1 MATSKPPWEHIIRL
15 LRKDNTVSLLTH
27 LMCDVR
33 MDKLAIKIKDTD
45 FRMYASYIFDKCHFL
60 VDYLD
65 RQTRKVSV
73 YLITLSEILQDPDGI
88 EHQITESSLD
98 EDSDDSLILMRT
110 EQNLRWCFWLNKD
123 WKLLEWII
131 FCIQLVVKVNVA
143 KR

>member
-1 MATSKPPWEHIIRL
+1 MATSRPSREHIIEL
-15 LRKDNTVSLLTH
+15 LRRDTTAGLLTH

-33 MDKLAIKIKDTD
+33 LDKLAIKIKDND

-88 EHQITESSLD
+88 EHQVTESSLD

-110 EQNLRWCFWLNKD
+110 EQNLR
-123 WKLLEWII
+123 
-131 FCIQLVVKVNVA
+131 
-143 KR
+143 

>member
-1 MATSKPPWEHIIRL
+1 MAMSKPPREHIIEL
-15 LRKDNTVSLLTH
+15 LRKDTTVSLLTH

-110 EQNLRWCFWLNKD
+110 EQNLR
-123 WKLLEWII
+123 
-131 FCIQLVVKVNVA
+131 
-143 KR
+143 

>member
-1 MATSKPPWEHIIRL
+1 MATSKPPREHIIRL

-45 FRMYASYIFDKCHFL
+45 FRMYASYIFDKRHFL

-73 YLITLSEILQDPDGI
+73 YLITLSEILQEPDGV

-98 EDSDDSLILMRT
+98 EDSDDSLTLMRT
-110 EQNLRWCFWLNKD
+110 EQNLR
-123 WKLLEWII
+123 
-131 FCIQLVVKVNVA
+131 
-143 KR
+143 